1 MNSAPNRARLVA
13 SVAALFA
20 LLAAC
25 QGPDATMASSS
36 SDALT
41 NPALTTAQTQALSD
55 LGQMLRRP
63 EHGLTATSA
72 YGGMRVDLQGGFQHV
87 VMVQVNP
94 DGTHTFVCTDSID
107 TATDFLTRGTPVNAD
122 EK

>member
-1 MNSAPNRARLVA
+1 MHCAPNRARLVA
-13 SVAALFA
+13 TVAALFA
-20 LLAAC
+20 PLAAC
-25 QGPDATMASSS
+25 QAPDAAMASSS
-36 SDALT
+36 PDSHT
-41 NPALTTAQTQALSD
+41 NAALTTAQTQALSD

-63 EHGLTATSA
+63 ERGLTATRA
-72 YGGMRVDLQGGFQHV
+72 YGGVRVDLQGGFQHA

-94 DGTHTFVCTDSID
+94 DGTRTFVCTDSID